1 MSADEGLLAWVQ
13 EALEPMGRVTKRH
26 MMGVVTL
33 YLDGTIFAVLREDEI
48 GFKADAETNDIWD
61 REGCARF
68 TFHFKNKNTE
78 SINYRRAPLDVY
90 DDPEAMR
97 RWAALG
103 VEAGA
108 RSAARKK
115 PKR

>member
-1 MSADEGLLAWVQ
+1 MSVDEGLFAWVQ
-13 EALEPMGRVTKRH
+13 EALEPMGRVTMRR
-26 MMGVVTL
+26 MMGVATL
-33 YLDGTIFAVLREDEI
+33 YLDSTIFGVLNGEEV
-48 GFKADAETNDIWD
+48 GFKADSETNDIWD
-61 REGCARF
+61 REGCDRF

-103 VEAGA
+103 VEAGL

-115 PKR
+115 PKK